1 MSQQQI
7 QRRYA
12 KQNTLS
18 KHWHR
23 TALDTLAH
31 QHNKGIVQFG
41 ELRNQILPENLQH
54 ELEKK
59 KKQIDLEIQQK
70 VQNATVCKKPPGS
83 RLP

>member
-41 ELRNQILPENLQH
+41 EILPENLQH

-59 KKQIDLEIQQK
+59 K
-70 VQNATVCKKPPGS
+70 N
-83 RLP
+83 R

>member
-59 KKQIDLEIQQK
+59 K
-70 VQNATVCKKPPGS
+70 N
-83 RLP
+83 R